1 MSEEKFDQWGIVE
14 IMGHDRIAGRIT
26 EQAMGG
32 CAFVRVDV
40 PEIGGRPAYTKLF
53 GSSAIFSIS
62 LTSEETARL
71 AAAKFSPAPM
81 SSWDARALLESG
93 RQRKV
98 IETTPPYL
106 PEDDEEDDDDDEGG
120 YPP

>member
-1 MSEEKFDQWGIVE
+1 VSEEKFDQWGIVE
-14 IMGHDRIAGRIT
+14 IMGHDRIAGRVT
-26 EQAMGG
+26 EQAVGG

-81 SSWDARALLESG
+81 SSWDARALLEAKNSPED
-93 RQRKV
+93 
-98 IETTPPYL
+98 IETKPPYL
-106 PEDDEEDDDDDEGG
+106 PYGEDEEDDEQDDL
-120 YPP
+120 PI